1 MLRRIQLFPLL
12 WLMVVWIIAW
22 GSYSPMIIFGGLALG
37 LMVSLASP
45 LPRMRVNGT
54 FRPWAFVVLVVVF
67 LRDLVAAV
75 IDVTK
80 LALLPG
86 RRTDAAMVVVRF
98 QAEEELFQTITSEL
112 ITLVPGTMVIDLDD
126 ATGIAH
132 VHCLGVRSEEDA
144 DRMRQDCLAQERRV
158 LAAFDADYR
167 REDR

>member
-12 WLMVVWIIAW
+12 WLVVLWIIAW
-22 GSYSPMIIFGGLALG
+22 GSYSPMIIVGGLVLG
-37 LMVSLASP
+37 LMVTLASP
-45 LPRMRVNGT
+45 LPLMRVHGT
-54 FRPWAFVVLVVVF
+54 FRPWSFVVLVVVF

-75 IDVTK
+75 VEVTM
-80 LALLPG
+80 LAVVPG
-86 RRTDAAMVVVRF
+86 RRTDAAIVVVQF
-98 QAEEELFQTITSEL
+98 QADEELFQTITSEL

-132 VHCLGVRSEEDA
+132 VHCLRVRSAEDA
-144 DRMRQDCLAQERRV
+144 ESLRQDCLAQERRV